1 MYSKLKRPMDFAV
14 ALLALLVLWP
24 LLVAA
29 AIAIVLESP
38 GGFLFVQP
46 RVGLHGRPFKLYKL
60 RSMVADASAVGPLRT
75 DRGDPRVTRVGAW
88 LRRSSID
95 ELPQLIN
102 VLKGDMSLIGPR
114 PDVPV
119 QRADYASNDWY
130 ARHSVRPGLTG
141 LAQATAR
148 STATPAERTRLDLE
162 YVRNVSLALDLRIVG
177 KTVAQV
183 LGIGGY

>member
-1 MYSKLKRPMDFAV
+1 MYRKLKRPMDFAL
-14 ALLALLVLWP
+14 ALLALFVLWP

-29 AIAIVLESP
+29 AVAIVIESP

-46 RVGLHGRPFKLYKL
+46 RVGLHGRPFHLYKL
-60 RSMVADASAVGPLRT
+60 RSMVADASAIGPLRT
-75 DRGDPRVTRVGAW
+75 DRNDPRVTRVGAW

-114 PDVPV
+114 PDVPA
-119 QRADYASNDWY
+119 QRADYTSDEWRI
-130 ARHSVRPGLTG
+130 RHSVRPGLTG

-162 YVRNVSLALDLRIVG
+162 YVGKVSFAFDLRIAG
-177 KTVAQV
+177 MTILQV
-183 LGIGGY
+183 FGRGSY